1 MAGNG
6 QNLNEAIRRA
16 VPALQRDRPRPGHP
30 GAAEP
35 GPGRPRAQRRHGH
48 HARWPT
54 TTATSA
60 AGCRPRATR
69 PRPRPSA
76 APPWPPASA
85 SSRPSSPSC
94 ARPWPPSGR
103 PRFRRPGHCAT
114 STRRAGS
121 CRASSSCSARSP
133 TRRAR
138 RCARWRAR
146 RRSAARPSPAP
157 RRRSTCSTSTRR
169 PRRSCPRTC
178 AIILQHLDDPSHAV
192 ETDQRAGPQHTDGRK
207 NYTGLEALLQYVFD
221 QSQAINVYDGVEY
234 ILKVAAFVDPDCS
247 PYNDGHKLRKDDA
260 ASVALAQKCS
270 GNKIGP
276 NGPGLLGE
284 PNISDNG
291 KFPSGVDN
299 SASSK
304 STSDGHG
311 DAGAPNQP
319 ADQPKDSGNSGT
331 RAPPAGATPAAAAV
345 AAGPLRRSTRST
357 R

>member
-1 MAGNG
+1 MAALG
-6 QNLNEAIRRA
+6 QTAVSQTGALRNLDATSGQLQSFFKLLGPFADASR
-16 VPALQRDRPRPGHP
+16 PALRTLA
-30 GAAEP
+30 GASQI
-35 GPGRPRAQRRHGH
+35 GRQAV
-48 HARWPT
+48 
-54 TTATSA
+54 TSA
-60 AGCRPRATR
+60 T
-69 PRPRPSA
+69 
-76 APPWPPASA
+76 
-85 SSRPSSPSC
+85 
-94 ARPWPPSGR
+94 
-103 PRFRRPGHCAT
+103 
-114 STRRAGS
+114 
-121 CRASSSCSARSP
+121 P
-133 TRRAR
+133 TVDLLNQYA
-138 RCARWRAR
+138 
-146 RRSAARPSPAP
+146 
-157 RRRSTCSTSTRR
+157 STSPELSKNLR
-169 PRRSCPRTC
+169 
-178 AIILQHLDDPSHAV
+178 IILEHLDDPSHAV

-319 ADQPKDSGNSGT
+319 ADQPKDSGKQRQPELLRRERHRRRRRWRRGRSAGQPGRPGHDDHQPGHPG
-331 RAPPAGATPAAAAV
+331 RAQRAGAAGARRAQRARRAQQRRPEERRPQGRAERPQGR
-345 AAGPLRRSTRST
+345 AAGRAGRAARSAWRRA
-357 R
+357 